1 VRRKNWALLPSLLLL
16 PVLLSG
22 CSVLD
27 TLTGSS
33 SGSSSSSGQATPGPS
48 ATPWIVSAR
57 GSATPSPA
65 PSYPT
70 GTPTTYATG
79 FLPLPSATAAYPTP
93 SATCTPATYNFA
105 SINAL
110 TVATTTTS
118 GTATWYNIGGYNL
131 VQFRMTAISQDVVTG
146 NQRDVGWVTMTP
158 TAPCGQVSMTIK
170 GLDRKTHYV
179 FSVDAVVVRRFGDGT
194 HAATVFRSSP
204 ILTK

>member
-1 VRRKNWALLPSLLLL
+1 VLLL

-33 SGSSSSSGQATPGPS
+33 SSSSSSAGSASPGPTS
-48 ATPWIVSAR
+48 TPWIATTR

-65 PSYPT
+65 PSYPAD
-70 GTPTTYATG
+70 TPTTYPTG
-79 FLPLPSATAAYPTP
+79 FLPLPTSTRAYATP
-93 SATCTPATYNFA
+93 SATCAPATYDFRE
-105 SINAL
+105 INAL
-110 TVATTTTS
+110 NVTTGTTS

-131 VQFRMTAISQDVVTG
+131 VQFRMTAISQDVVAG
-146 NQRDVGWVTMTP
+146 KQRDVGWTVLTP
-158 TAPCGQVSMTIK
+158 TAACGQVSLTLK
-170 GLDRKTHYV
+170 NLDRKTHYV
-179 FSVDAVVVRRFGDGT
+179 FEVDAVVVRRSGDGT

>member
-1 VRRKNWALLPSLLLL
+1 MPILLLL

-33 SGSSSSSGQATPGPS
+33 SSSSSGGTPSPGPS
-48 ATPWIVSAR
+48 ATPWMVTTQ

-65 PSYPT
+65 PSYPA
-70 GTPTTYATG
+70 GTPTTEPTG
-79 FLPLPSATAAYPTP
+79 FLPLPTSTTAYPAP
-93 SATCTPATYNFA
+93 SVTCPAVTYSF
-105 SINAL
+105 SDINAL
-110 TVATTTTS
+110 NVTTTTTS

-131 VQFRMTAISQDVVTG
+131 TEFRMTAISQDLRTG
-146 NQRDVGWVTMTP
+146 YQRDVGWTTMTP
-158 TAPCGQVSMTIK
+158 TAPCGQVSMTLK

-179 FSVDAVVVRRFGDGT
+179 FEVDAVVTRRIGDGT
-194 HAATVFRSSP
+194 HAGTVFRSSS